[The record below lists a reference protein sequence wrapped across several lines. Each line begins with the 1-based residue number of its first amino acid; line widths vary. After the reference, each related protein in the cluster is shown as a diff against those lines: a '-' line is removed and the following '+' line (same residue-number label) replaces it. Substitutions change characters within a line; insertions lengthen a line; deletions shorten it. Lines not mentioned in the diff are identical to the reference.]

1 MSTPT
6 GIIKYI
12 IITLINLFVGILR
25 TCIKKKKKKLNVYTY
40 LWEDFRLSPQS
51 SIVLFENGI
60 EP

>member
-1 MSTPT
+1 MSTPS

-25 TCIKKKKKKLNVYTY
+25 TCIKKKKKNVYIY
-40 LWEDFRLSPQS
+40 LWEDFRLNPQS
-51 SIVLFENGI
+51 GIVVFENGI

>member
-25 TCIKKKKKKLNVYTY
+25 TCIKKKKKLNVYTY

-51 SIVLFENGI
+51 GIVLFENGI
-60 EP
+60 KP